1 MTVKN
6 EINAQSVVKTNQR
19 KVISESI
26 IRYTL
31 GKSLENAL
39 FVTWHL
45 ERAAISAH
53 TSTITVE
60 RNITKMLPV

>member
-6 EINAQSVVKTNQR
+6 EINAPNVVKTNQM

-31 GKSLENAL
+31 GKSPENAF
-39 FVTWHL
+39 FVNWNL

-53 TSTITVE
+53 TSSITVE
-60 RNITKMLPV
+60 KNVTKMLPV